1 MLPAIVQHIATRVRR
16 LRAGASF
23 IKLLRREDA
32 SAAIEFAVV
41 AAPFLALLFAIM
53 ESALM
58 FLASQTL
65 ETAAQNS
72 ARLILTGQAQNQGY
86 SMTSFQTAVCG
97 SVASFFSCDS
107 ILIDVRTAA
116 NFSSANTSLP
126 LQSGQLQNN
135 FTFSPGNPGDIVVVR
150 LMYQWPVF
158 VSLLG
163 LSNAL
168 SNMSGNNRLLMAS
181 AAFRN
186 EPYQPTSP

>member
-1 MLPAIVQHIATRVRR
+1 MFPAIAQRIATGARR
-16 LRAGASF
+16 LSASASVR
-23 IKLLRREDA
+23 KLLRHEDGA
-32 SAAIEFAVV
+32 VAIEFAVV
-41 AAPFLALLFAIM
+41 ATPLLALLFAIM

-72 ARLILTGQAQNQGY
+72 GRLILTGQAQNQGY

-97 SVASFFSCDS
+97 SVASFFNCNN

-126 LQSGQLQNN
+126 IQNGQIQNN

-186 EPYQPTSP
+186 EPYQPTP